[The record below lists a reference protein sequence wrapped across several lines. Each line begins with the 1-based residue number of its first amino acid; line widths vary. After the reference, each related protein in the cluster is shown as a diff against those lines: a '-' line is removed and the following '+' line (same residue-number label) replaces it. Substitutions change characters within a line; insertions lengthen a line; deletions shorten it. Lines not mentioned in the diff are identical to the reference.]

1 MKCPTKLL
9 NNFHHTLSMFSHYLD
24 KFNSSLCCETVRSAI
39 LAIACL
45 LVTCSFP
52 AITICS
58 LSFPCPALY
67 FHWIGAVLG
76 LAVSRKSETRDGRR
90 DEQTDGQYWL
100 NVSVCLSVCL
110 PFLSQHN
117 VLLCEMFMRSLRMM
131 DRGLMTSFMTSRRPP
146 SWKFQMPIPV
156 ERVVRST
163 SCLTVGYDLWGRR
176 TEYPLCYRFGH
187 SLTFAE
193 TTISTSTLLDYLT
206 D

>member
-58 LSFPCPALY
+58 LSVPCPALY
-67 FHWIGAVLG
+67 FHWIRAVLG

-100 NVSVCLSVCL
+100 NMSVCLSVCL
-110 PFLSQHN
+110 SAVLVGMRWYFNTTFCCVKCPSDPCGWRIQALWRHLWRHN
-117 VLLCEMFMRSLRMM
+117 VRHLENFKWRYLWNGSSDRLLVWL
-131 DRGLMTSFMTSRRPP
+131 
-146 SWKFQMPIPV
+146 
-156 ERVVRST
+156 
-163 SCLTVGYDLWGRR
+163 
-176 TEYPLCYRFGH
+176 
-187 SLTFAE
+187 
-193 TTISTSTLLDYLT
+193 
-206 D
+206 